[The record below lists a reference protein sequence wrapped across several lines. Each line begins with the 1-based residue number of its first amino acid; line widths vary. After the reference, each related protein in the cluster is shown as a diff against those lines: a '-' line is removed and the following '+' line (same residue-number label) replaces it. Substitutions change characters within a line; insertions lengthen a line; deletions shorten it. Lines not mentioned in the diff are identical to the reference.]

1 MSRYIEAMTRD
12 ELVTEVVGLVQAGL
26 LCAHEVFDPTVLPAQ
41 RLRAQVLR
49 LRLRIVREGRINL
62 DRAPAPETHEAPDSR
77 RSDAAAS

>member
-26 LCAHEVFDPTVLPAQ
+26 LCAHEVVDPTVLPAE

-62 DRAPAPETHEAPDSR
+62 DAAPATEKPDSQR
-77 RSDAAAS
+77 WGDAAAS

>member
-1 MSRYIEAMTRD
+1 VSRYIEAMTRD

-26 LCAHEVFDPTVLPAQ
+26 LCAHEVFDPTVLPAE

-62 DRAPAPETHEAPDSR
+62 DGAPSPEAPDSQR
-77 RSDAAAS
+77 WSDAPAS